1 MNMISQRGQALLEV
15 LIGTIIFAIVIV
27 GLLSGMQAGIW
38 GTKRVDERTTA
49 LNLVQSQMEYVKAQP
64 YQLYDDQGNPVEG
77 EGYSKITEDVL
88 PAGFSLDDIEIV
100 VSNLGN
106 QTSSEAT
113 QQVTITIAYD
123 GNNTFTLSGY
133 KRKG

>member
-1 MNMISQRGQALLEV
+1 MKIRGQRGQALLEV
-15 LIGTIIFAIVIV
+15 LISTIILAIVIV
-27 GLLSGMQAGIW
+27 GLISGMQAGIW
-38 GTKRVDERTTA
+38 GTKRVDEKTTA
-49 LNLVQSQMEYVKAQP
+49 INLVQSQMEYVKAQP

-88 PAGFSLDDIEIV
+88 PAGFSLNDIEIV

-106 QTSSEAT
+106 QTYPEAT
-113 QQVTITIAYD
+113 QQVTITITYD
-123 GNNTFTLSGY
+123 GNNTFILSGY

>member
-1 MNMISQRGQALLEV
+1 MMKDHRGQALLEV
-15 LIGTIIFAIVIV
+15 LIGTTILAIVIV

-38 GTKRVDERTTA
+38 GTIRVDERTTA

-64 YQLYDDQGNPVEG
+64 YQLYDDQGNPII
-77 EGYSKITEDVL
+77 EGYSKIAEEKL
-88 PAGFSLDDIEIV
+88 PAGFSLADIEIV

-106 QTSSEAT
+106 QTYPEAT
-113 QQVTITIAYD
+113 QLLTITITCD
-123 GNNTFTLSGY
+123 GNNTVTLSGY

>member
-1 MNMISQRGQALLEV
+1 MKIRGQRGQALLEV
-15 LIGTIIFAIVIV
+15 LIGTIILAIVIV

-77 EGYSKITEDVL
+77 EGYSKIAEDVL
-88 PAGFSLDDIEIV
+88 PAGFSLADIEIV

-106 QTSSEAT
+106 QTSPEAT
-113 QQVTITIAYD
+113 QLLTITVTCD
-123 GNNTFTLSGY
+123 GNNTVALSGY

>member
-1 MNMISQRGQALLEV
+1 MKIRDQKGQTLLEV
-15 LIGTIIFAIVIV
+15 LIGTTILAIVIV
-27 GLLSGMQAGIW
+27 GLICGMQAGIW

-49 LNLVQSQMEYVKAQP
+49 INLAQSQMEYVKAQP
-64 YQLYDDQGNPVEG
+64 YQLYDDQGNPIEG
-77 EGYSKITEDVL
+77 EGYSKIAEDML

-113 QQVTITIAYD
+113 QQVTITISHD
-123 GNNTFTLSGY
+123 GNKTYTISAY

>member
-1 MNMISQRGQALLEV
+1 MKLRGQRGQALLEV

-27 GLLSGMQAGIW
+27 GLISGMQAGIL
-38 GTKRVDERTTA
+38 GTKRVDDRTTA

-64 YQLYDDQGNPVEG
+64 YQLYDDQGNPIEG
-77 EGYSKITEDVL
+77 DGYSKITEDVM
-88 PAGFSLDDIEIV
+88 PAGFYLEDIEIV

-113 QQVTITIAYD
+113 QIVTITVTYD

>member
-1 MNMISQRGQALLEV
+1 MKIRGQRGQALLEV
-15 LIGTIIFAIVIV
+15 LISTIILAIVIV
-27 GLLSGMQAGIW
+27 GLISGMQAGIW

-49 LNLVQSQMEYVKAQP
+49 INLVQSQMEYVKAQP

-88 PAGFSLDDIEIV
+88 PAGFSLNDIEIV

-106 QTSSEAT
+106 QTYPEAT
-113 QQVTITIAYD
+113 QQVTITVTCD
-123 GNNTFTLSGY
+123 VNNTVTLSGY